1 MWCLYFPFESNCNI
15 AINQVRAKTKP
26 ALHTRHALPA
36 RLLAFVLLI
45 LVAYMTTAEAVHKHG
60 NLSVNRTA
68 STETVASR
76 PSDTGTS
83 LDDSSSI
90 ADCLICQL
98 HQNLSTTLFNP
109 LPQVIAP
116 QEQVAQTPAATISY
130 LSQSDAPRR
139 GRAPPIP

>member
-1 MWCLYFPFESNCNI
+1 M
-15 AINQVRAKTKP
+15 RAKTKP
-26 ALHTRHALPA
+26 ALHTRHALYV

-68 STETVASR
+68 SIETVASR
-76 PSDTGTS
+76 PSDASSS

-109 LPQVIAP
+109 LPQAIAP
-116 QEQVAQTPAATISY
+116 QEQAADIPAAAISY
-130 LSQSDAPRR
+130 LSQTDTPRR
-139 GRAPPIP
+139 GRAPPLTSLV